1 VRRTLLLTND
11 FPPRAGGIQSYLHE
25 LARRVPPDDL
35 VVYAPAWDGSTE
47 FDTAQPFPVVR
58 HPTSLM
64 LPVPSV
70 AARAARLVA
79 EHRLSAVWFGAAAP
93 LALLGPHLRGQGVQR
108 VLACTHGHEIGWSM
122 LPGGRRA
129 LRRIG
134 NTADVVTFVSHYVRG
149 RIAAAFGPRAALEHL
164 PPGVDTS
171 AFRPD
176 PAARQRLRDH
186 HGIGARPVLACIS
199 RLVRRKGQDVLI
211 EALPQI
217 RAAVPDV
224 LLLLVGGGD
233 FGSSLRD
240 RAERL
245 GVLDSVLLTGSV
257 PFGDLPGYYAA
268 SDVFAMP
275 CRTRG
280 RGLDVEGLGIV
291 FLEAAASG
299 LPVVA
304 GDSGGAPETVRE
316 GHTGTVVDGRD
327 TEAVA
332 LACIDLLT
340 DRRRSRGWG
349 NAGRQWVADR
359 WNWDSTADRLVQ
371 LLNG

>member
-1 VRRTLLLTND
+1 MRRTLLLTND
-11 FPPRAGGIQSYLHE
+11 FPPRAGGIQSYLYE
-25 LARRVPPDDL
+25 LARRVPAEDL
-35 VVYAPAWDGSTE
+35 VVYAPVWDGAAE
-47 FDTAQPFPVVR
+47 FDAALPFPVVR

-64 LPVPSV
+64 LPEPSV
-70 AARAARLVA
+70 AARARALVV

-93 LALLGPHLRGQGVQR
+93 LALLGPHLRSHGVQR

-122 LPGGRRA
+122 VPGARQA

-134 NTADVVTFVSHYVRG
+134 DTADVVTFVSHYVRS
-149 RIAAAFGPRAALEHL
+149 RIAAALGPRAALEYL
-164 PPGVDTS
+164 PPGVDTA
-171 AFRPD
+171 AFHPD
-176 PAARQRLRDH
+176 PVARQRLRAQ
-186 HGIGARPVLACIS
+186 HGIGDRPVLACIS

-211 EALPQI
+211 DALPRI

-233 FGSSLRD
+233 LGRAL
-240 RAERL
+240 AERADRI
-245 GVLDSVLLTGSV
+245 GVADSVLLTGSV
-257 PFGDLPGYYAA
+257 PFADLAGYYAA
-268 SDVFAMP
+268 ADVFAMP

-291 FLEAAASG
+291 FLEAAAAG

-304 GDSGGAPETVRE
+304 GDSGGAPETVLPGR
-316 GHTGTVVDGRD
+316 TGTVVDGRD
-327 TEAVA
+327 TRAVA
-332 LACIDLLT
+332 SACIDLLA
-340 DRRRSRGWG
+340 DRPRSRAWG
-349 NAGRQWVADR
+349 SAGREWVAQR